1 MDGLNR
7 IGDHIPKG
15 TSQFKLTILVKG
27 SMGNTE
33 DKRNTEGMHSME
45 AINDYM
51 KQRYM
56 ISPNLLK
63 ATLSGLEGRPI
74 PSNRQQA
81 ADNIEATLAMVNL
94 LNGVKIIGQIESTHL
109 AMLESR
115 CIMTGMRR

>member
-7 IGDHIPKG
+7 IGDHLAKG
-15 TSQFKLTILVKG
+15 ISQFKLTILVKG

-33 DKRNTEGMHSME
+33 DKRNEEGMHSME